1 MVRKTAATADI
12 VAAMLVAC
20 DDTLAGIRDRAL
32 VSFGYAAALSR
43 SRLVALTL
51 ADLPQVEDDPR
62 LHPAKHMRAWLA
74 AAEITE
80 GRIFRS
86 VISGYV
92 GEGMTS
98 FAVSKR
104 VKLLAK
110 RAGHDPATF
119 SASSLRAGFLL
130 DHRLPRSR
138 RGR

>member
-43 SRLVALTL
+43 SQLVALTL

-92 GEGMTS
+92 GEGMTD
-98 FAVSKR
+98 FAISKR
-104 VKLLAK
+104 IKTLAK

-119 SASSLRAGFLL
+119 SASSLRAGFLQ
-130 DHRLPRSR
+130 DRRLLRSR